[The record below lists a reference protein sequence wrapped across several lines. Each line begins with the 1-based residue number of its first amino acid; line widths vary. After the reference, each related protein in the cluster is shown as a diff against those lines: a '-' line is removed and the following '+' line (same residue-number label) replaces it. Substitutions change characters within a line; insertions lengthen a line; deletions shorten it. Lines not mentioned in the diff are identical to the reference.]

1 MPDNTDI
8 FINCLVAL
16 ICFGL
21 TSLIAAGGAFW
32 LISRQNANEK
42 DKAPS
47 TQAAAV
53 DRTPISAAPG
63 SVGAVSQEI
72 GYDVR
77 DLIMMGFTQT
87 EILAYT
93 REEIMSVVDGKRS
106 LDQLRSDVNPSEE

>member
-1 MPDNTDI
+1 MDSKNDKQVSPWD
-8 FINCLVAL
+8 A
-16 ICFGL
+16 
-21 TSLIAAGGAFW
+21 S
-32 LISRQNANEK
+32 SQNASS
-42 DKAPS
+42 S
-47 TQAAAV
+47 T
-53 DRTPISAAPG
+53 RPG